1 MTSYLLPLLA
11 TAAAF
16 GLTYV
21 FCIRPMRTGRAC
33 HAPAPDQPQDAGPDI
48 GALREEVLRL
58 RREVETR
65 TRPADPFPTDDP
77 R

>member
-1 MTSYLLPLLA
+1 MTAYVLPLLA

-33 HAPAPDQPQDAGPDI
+33 HTPVAGRPSAADAEI
-48 GALREEVLRL
+48 GALREEVRRL

-65 TRPADPFPTDDP
+65 TGTAEPLAKGDP

>member
-1 MTSYLLPLLA
+1 MTTYIPPLLA

-21 FCIRPMRTGRAC
+21 FCIRAMRAGRAC
-33 HAPAPDQPQDAGPDI
+33 HTPVTGRPPAADADI
-48 GALREEVLRL
+48 GALREEVRRL

-65 TRPADPFPTDDP
+65 TGLAEPLAKGDP

>member
-1 MTSYLLPLLA
+1 MTTYALPLLA

-33 HAPAPDQPQDAGPDI
+33 HTPATYEQPEAEVS
-48 GALREEVLRL
+48 ALREEVARL
-58 RREVETR
+58 RREIEAHPV
-65 TRPADPFPTDDP
+65 PAGPLHKADP